1 MRLPCS
7 ARPAVCRPPRLV
19 LPFLALLLAPSLV
32 AAPQRLSAQA
42 PARADSVPAAAAADV
57 ATPDAIL
64 AALYDVISGP
74 AGVKRDWNRFRSLLL
89 PGARLIPTGM
99 RSGGQA
105 VARVLTPEEYIQSSG
120 SRIEQAGF
128 YEREIARRE
137 ERYGNVLHAFSAYE
151 SKHTSD
157 DPAPFARGINSIQ
170 LFNDGKRWWVATI
183 MWDSERPDN
192 PMPSWVKD

>member
-1 MRLPCS
+1 M
-7 ARPAVCRPPRLV
+7 RPPCPTGRVATFSPRLGLSLV
-19 LPFLALLLAPSLV
+19 ALLLVPALVGAPE
-32 AAPQRLSAQA
+32 RLAAQA
-42 PARADSVPAAAAADV
+42 PARADSVPAAAPADV

-74 AGVKRDWNRFRSLLL
+74 AGVKLDWNRFRSLLL

-99 RSGGQA
+99 RPDGQA
-105 VARVLTPEEYIQSSG
+105 VARVLTPEDYILSSG

-151 SKHTSD
+151 SKHTKD
-157 DPAPFARGINSIQ
+157 DPTPFARGINSIQ

-183 MWDSERPDN
+183 MWDSERASN
-192 PMPSWVKD
+192 PMPSWARD